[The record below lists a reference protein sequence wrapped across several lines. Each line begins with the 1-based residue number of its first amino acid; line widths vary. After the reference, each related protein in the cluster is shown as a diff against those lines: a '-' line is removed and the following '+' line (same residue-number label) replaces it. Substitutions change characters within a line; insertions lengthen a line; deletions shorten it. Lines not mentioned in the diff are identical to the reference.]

1 MILLVREKKKAERKK
16 RTVKRT
22 SSRSLVIRGHILAAT
37 RGWLPTEDIKDAG
50 RNAETNERTNERTSE
65 RASERTNERA
75 SEQTKL
81 RSEGQWLARARARL
95 LQLAFRYFRGN

>member
-37 RGWLPTEDIKDAG
+37 RGWLPTQDIKDAG
-50 RNAETNERTNERTSE
+50 RNAETNERTSE
-65 RASERTNERA
+65 RASERTSERVNKRN
-75 SEQTKL
+75 SEAKVND
-81 RSEGQWLARARARL
+81 SRARARVPSAISVSIL
-95 LQLAFRYFRGN
+95 SR